1 MDFQF
6 DTMAELENSLSD
18 FHEELY
24 HLEERYLKRFGVYPT
39 MPDLSRD
46 TVTFYVERI
55 HQCLARDL
63 MMEDLDQA

>member
-1 MDFQF
+1 MAFQF

-24 HLEERYLKRFGVYPT
+24 QLEELYLKRFGVYPT
-39 MPDLSRD
+39 MPELSRD
-46 TVTFYVERI
+46 TVTYYVERI
-55 HQCLARDL
+55 RQCLARDL